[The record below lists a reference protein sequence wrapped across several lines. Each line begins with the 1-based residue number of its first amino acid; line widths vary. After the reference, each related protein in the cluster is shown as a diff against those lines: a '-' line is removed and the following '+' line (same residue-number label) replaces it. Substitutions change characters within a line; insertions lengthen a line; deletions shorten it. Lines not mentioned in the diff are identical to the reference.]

1 MRILINE
8 EEVLCDST
16 LEITEEMLSTSSTI
30 LRNCYPASWEET
42 KDYVSNYYFPEDYS
56 KVEIYKDEDLVFCG
70 VIKKTGNIDLN
81 PRHSHFC
88 DLQVLDFKT
97 FLSEGETLDFV
108 IANKTV
114 TEAIEQVV
122 EAVSDYGFVVG
133 NIDILEPNEMIGAYS
148 TQEKTAYDV
157 FQYLADITQSRWRT
171 RVIDEDTVAVDFY
184 DPTLMPEAN
193 EINNT
198 NEYYEESNIVDI
210 TYNYSAN
217 DYRNKQVMTSEE
229 VYSNI
234 IQTQSFTANGTDNT
248 FSTEYPIG
256 RIQSATLNGIEIEI
270 ATESEKEMGIT
281 ADLYYSPKNNSFY
294 LEQTPTSS
302 SVIVI
307 NYYAV
312 VKGRTIVYNSAEI
325 ARINQNTNRKGVIAR
340 YENRNDAIT
349 TEELTK
355 VGKSYIKY
363 KGKSEITLNIE
374 TNNKDL
380 FNIGQRVYY
389 NAPLEELSQEYMV
402 KKKVTTMY
410 LNAGDIF
417 YSYELSSSFNSE
429 NAINYF
435 DNQRFKALGNI
446 AEGQSITRNIDILNE
461 ATIIFDNISISEVEI
476 SANSN
481 VLNFSLNAKLEV

>member
-81 PRHSHFC
+81 PRHPHFC

-171 RVIDEDTVAVDFY
+171 RVIDENTVAVDFY

-198 NEYYEESNIVDI
+198 NEYYEENNIAGI

-234 IQTQSFTANGTDNT
+234 VQTQSFTANGTDNT
-248 FSTEYPIG
+248 FITEYPIG
-256 RIQSATLNGIEIEI
+256 RIQNATLNGVEIEI

-307 NYYAV
+307 NYYAF

-374 TNNKDL
+374 TTNKDL

-476 SANSN
+476 PANSN

>member
-1 MRILINE
+1 MKILINE

-56 KVEIYKDEDLVFCG
+56 KVEIYQDEDLVFCG

-81 PRHSHFC
+81 PRHPHFC

-114 TEAIEQVV
+114 SQAIEQVV

-157 FQYLADITQSRWRT
+157 FQYLADITQSRWST

-198 NEYYEESNIVDI
+198 NEYYETNNIVDI

-248 FSTEYPIG
+248 FLTEYPIG
-256 RIQSATLNGIEIEI
+256 RVQSATLNGVSLEV
-270 ATESEKEMGIT
+270 ATEGEKEMGIT

-307 NYYAV
+307 NYYAF

-363 KGKSEITLNIE
+363 KG
-374 TNNKDL
+374 NN
-380 FNIGQRVYY
+380 Y
-389 NAPLEELSQEYMV
+389 
-402 KKKVTTMY
+402 
-410 LNAGDIF
+410 
-417 YSYELSSSFNSE
+417 
-429 NAINYF
+429 
-435 DNQRFKALGNI
+435 
-446 AEGQSITRNIDILNE
+446 
-461 ATIIFDNISISEVEI
+461 ATF
-476 SANSN
+476 
-481 VLNFSLNAKLEV
+481 

>member
-81 PRHSHFC
+81 PRHPHFC

-133 NIDILEPNEMIGAYS
+133 NIKILEPNEVIGAYS

-157 FQYLADITQSRWRT
+157 FQYLADITQSRWST
-171 RVIDEDTVAVDFY
+171 RVIDENTVAVDFY

-198 NEYYEESNIVDI
+198 NEYYEKNNIVDI

-248 FSTEYPIG
+248 FITEYPIG
-256 RIQSATLNGIEIEI
+256 RIQNATLNGVEIEI

-307 NYYAV
+307 NYYAF

-461 ATIIFDNISISEVEI
+461 ATIIFDNISISEVDI
-476 SANSN
+476 PANSN

>member
-56 KVEIYKDEDLVFCG
+56 KVEIYQDEVLVFCG

-81 PRHSHFC
+81 PRHPHFC

-114 TEAIEQVV
+114 SQAIEQVV

-157 FQYLADITQSRWRT
+157 FQYLADITQSRWST

-198 NEYYEESNIVDI
+198 NEYYETNNIVDI

-234 IQTQSFTANGTDNT
+234 IQNQSFTANGTDNT
-248 FSTEYPIG
+248 FLTEYPIG
-256 RIQSATLNGIEIEI
+256 RVQSATLNGVSLEV
-270 ATESEKEMGIT
+270 ATEGEKEMGIT

-307 NYYAV
+307 NYYAF

-461 ATIIFDNISISEVEI
+461 VFIIFDNLTISEVEI
-476 SANSN
+476 PANSN
-481 VLNFSLNAKLEV
+481 VLNFGLNAKLEV